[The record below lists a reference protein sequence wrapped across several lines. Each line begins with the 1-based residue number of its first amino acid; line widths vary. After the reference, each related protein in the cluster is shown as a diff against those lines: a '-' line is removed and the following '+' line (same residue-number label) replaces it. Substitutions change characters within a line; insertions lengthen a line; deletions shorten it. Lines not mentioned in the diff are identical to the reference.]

1 MSELCSKCRNCVW
14 DGKAPLLFCM
24 VEHTYR
30 KPADECPTFEQKS
43 EPDHPADTEDAVV
56 FHDFS
61 FSGIIACEEPS
72 TAAAVVFQM
81 LEESPTLRK
90 LFRRMS
96 TRRIVVPAG
105 KLKEATNDGEGID
118 G

>member
-1 MSELCSKCRNCVW
+1 MSEICSKCTNCAW
-14 DGKAPLLFCM
+14 DGKAPLLYCM
-24 VEHTYR
+24 VEHAYR
-30 KPADECPTFEQKS
+30 QPTDDCHTFSRRE
-43 EPDHPADTEDAVV
+43 EPDMPEDTRDAVV

-96 TRRIVVPAG
+96 TRRIVVPADR
-105 KLKEATNDGEGID
+105 LKEAADDGKGID
-118 G
+118 